1 MPIPR
6 FNQYGLLPPGIY
18 EASMEE
24 LAQGLGFTA
33 RRLEL
38 IGTGLRFVCGELA
51 VIGVTDVVLDGSFV
65 TWKPSPADIDG
76 YVVTRL
82 GSEVAHV
89 IKDRRRLWFARYQV
103 DLFTAFED
111 LTGLGSVADWE
122 EFFGHTREQ
131 PPQAKGLIK
140 LNLGRR

>member
-1 MPIPR
+1 
-6 FNQYGLLPPGIY
+6 
-18 EASMEE
+18 MEE
-24 LAQGLGFTA
+24 LSQGLGFTA

-38 IGTGLRFVCGELA
+38 VGTGLRFVCGELA
-51 VIGVTDVVLDGSFV
+51 AIGVTDVVLDGSFV

-82 GSEVAHV
+82 GSEVANV
-89 IKDRRRLWFARYQV
+89 IRDRRRLWFARYQV

-111 LTGLGSVADWE
+111 LTGSGSVTDWE

>member
-65 TWKPSPADIDG
+65 TWKPSPGDIDG
-76 YVVTRL
+76 YVITRL
-82 GSEVAHV
+82 GSEVASM

-103 DLFTAFED
+103 DLFAAFED
-111 LTGLGSVADWE
+111 LTGPGSVADWE
-122 EFFGHTREQ
+122 EWFGHTREQ

>member
-1 MPIPR
+1 
-6 FNQYGLLPPGIY
+6 
-18 EASMEE
+18 MEE

-51 VIGVTDVVLDGSFV
+51 AIGVTDVVLDGSFV

-82 GSEVAHV
+82 GSEVANV
-89 IKDRRRLWFARYQV
+89 IRDRRRLWFARYQV

-111 LTGLGSVADWE
+111 LTGSGSVTDWE
-122 EFFGHTREQ
+122 EFFGHTRKQ